1 MGKFETTR
9 SLRFLLPW
17 SVLFAAAMQP
27 RTGSPL
33 EAAGRAGEFFVN
45 WSQIDRH
52 QRVDQAALE
61 TVLLQFSRL

>member
-1 MGKFETTR
+1 MGKFETIR
-9 SLRFLLPW
+9 SFFVSSLPW

-52 QRVDQAALE
+52 QRVDQAALK
-61 TVLLQFSRL
+61 TVLLLFS

>member
-1 MGKFETTR
+1 MGKFETIR

-33 EAAGRAGEFFVN
+33 EAAGRAREFSCQLVA
-45 WSQIDRH
+45 D
-52 QRVDQAALE
+52 
-61 TVLLQFSRL
+61 